1 MNTWRAVVVSALML
15 VCLAPAAAPAANPAA
30 GLPAAPR
37 VKAEQWR
44 EDLKSLAT
52 ELPRLHKN
60 LFFRLPR
67 ADFER
72 SVADLERA
80 IPSLREDQIIV
91 AMMRIVASVGDAH
104 TGLSPWPTPWSRLFP
119 LQLYWFKDGL
129 YVTATTAPNRRALA
143 ARLASIGD
151 TPIEQVLAAVGR
163 LIPHDNDAWLKQQ
176 SPTYLVSPEILHALG
191 ILPGTE
197 KGRYVFQDAQGGTF
211 ALEVG
216 ALSQQQMRSAKRL
229 SAPDPAKVPA
239 PRYLRET
246 GSNYW
251 AEYLKDSQTVYVQY
265 NRCENMGAMPFAAF
279 SEKLMALADANPVRR
294 FVVDLRH
301 NGGGNSALAEPLIA
315 ELKQRPAINRKG
327 VLFAVIG
334 RRTFSSAVLNAL
346 QLRSET
352 QATLVGEPTGGRPNH
367 YGEVRSFSLPNSGLP
382 VTYSTKYFAY
392 AKEDTPSLTP
402 DILVEV
408 SSSDYFAGRDP
419 VLEAILK
426 S

>member
-1 MNTWRAVVVSALML
+1 MPAL
-15 VCLAPAAAPAANPAA
+15 
-30 GLPAAPR
+30 
-37 VKAEQWR
+37 
-44 EDLKSLAT
+44 
-52 ELPRLHKN
+52 
-60 LFFRLPR
+60 
-67 ADFER
+67 
-72 SVADLERA
+72 
-80 IPSLREDQIIV
+80 
-91 AMMRIVASVGDAH
+91 
-104 TGLSPWPTPWSRLFP
+104 
-119 LQLYWFKDGL
+119 
-129 YVTATTAPNRRALA
+129 
-143 ARLASIGD
+143 
-151 TPIEQVLAAVGR
+151 
-163 LIPHDNDAWLKQQ
+163 
-176 SPTYLVSPEILHALG
+176 
-191 ILPGTE
+191 
-197 KGRYVFQDAQGGTF
+197 
-211 ALEVG
+211 
-216 ALSQQQMRSAKRL
+216 
-229 SAPDPAKVPA
+229 
-239 PRYLRET
+239 
-246 GSNYW
+246 
-251 AEYLKDSQTVYVQY
+251 
-265 NRCENMGAMPFAAF
+265 PFAAF